1 MKFLIDVC
9 TGRSLAE
16 WLRSKGYDVVEV
28 RERNC
33 KMSDE
38 EILAWAVKENRILIT
53 MDKDFSELIVFLNK
67 KHTGMIR
74 LENLPSNLRIKYLKE
89 ILDLHK
95 KDLEEKAI
103 VIQKGNKIRILRY

>member
-1 MKFLIDVC
+1 
-9 TGRSLAE
+9 
-16 WLRSKGYDVVEV
+16 V

-38 EILAWAVKENRILIT
+38 EILAWAAKENRILIT

-74 LENLPSNLRIKYLKE
+74 LENLPSNLRIKYLN
-89 ILDLHK
+89 IHQVNMCGRGGSLHS
-95 KDLEEKAI
+95 L
-103 VIQKGNKIRILRY
+103 